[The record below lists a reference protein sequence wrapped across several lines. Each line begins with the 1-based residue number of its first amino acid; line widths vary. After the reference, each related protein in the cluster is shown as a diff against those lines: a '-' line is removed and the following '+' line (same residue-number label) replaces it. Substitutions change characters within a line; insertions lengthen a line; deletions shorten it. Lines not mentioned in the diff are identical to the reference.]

1 MKETIKPQHEYLSW
15 FGYKDSFS
23 LPYVNARVSNSRVS
37 FTTQQAP
44 FTDGENLT
52 RRLYTFTDTKL
63 DVEFFYKG
71 TTTPVSSFTRVQQLP
86 SHFVFWGLNY

>member
-1 MKETIKPQHEYLSW
+1 MIKLQDKYLSW

-23 LPYVNARVSNSRVS
+23 CRTSTPRVSNSRFS
-37 FTTQQAP
+37 FTSQQAP
-44 FTDGENLT
+44 FTGGENLT

-71 TTTPVSSFTRVQQLP
+71 TTTPVSSLQGYNNSRHTLYFED
-86 SHFVFWGLNY
+86 